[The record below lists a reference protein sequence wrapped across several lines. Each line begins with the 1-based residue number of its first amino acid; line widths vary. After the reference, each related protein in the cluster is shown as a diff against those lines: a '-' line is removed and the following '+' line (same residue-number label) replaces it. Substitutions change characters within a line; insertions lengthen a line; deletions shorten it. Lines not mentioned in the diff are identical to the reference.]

1 MAPCSRR
8 PTPLSSTSTGNPC
21 SLWSTR
27 SRVRKQSGLR
37 RIETVG
43 LFFVAAMAGN
53 TVDAVLT
60 GQKVPDVFQAA
71 VAPGV
76 NAKLCDAVAALVRSG
91 HGIGVSISWATVR
104 PAKASDGEF
113 QFAESAADVF
123 SEGAETLRQNSPFLD
138 AHITG
143 EIVGLD
149 RQRERSLT
157 VNRRWSANLTDVRL
171 P

>member
-1 MAPCSRR
+1 
-8 PTPLSSTSTGNPC
+8 
-21 SLWSTR
+21 
-27 SRVRKQSGLR
+27 
-37 RIETVG
+37 
-43 LFFVAAMAGN
+43 MAGN

-76 NAKLCDAVAALVRSG
+76 NAKLCDAVAALVRGG

-104 PAKASDGEF
+104 PAEASDGEF

-123 SEGAETLRQNSPFLD
+123 IQGAETLRQNSPFLD

-149 RQRERSLT
+149 RQRREEFDGQSEVVCELDGRPVALKVQFEASDHDE
-157 VNRRWSANLTDVRL
+157 V
-171 P
+171 